1 MINHRVTQ
9 TGCDRFGTVTK
20 GGILLAVM
28 VFVSFSPG
36 GILSSFGKEPLSIS
50 GITEPIGNVTLS
62 ATAVGTI
69 STIFVKEG
77 TFVKKGAVILE
88 LDKQVEELETER
100 RKLIWESKAEVKA
113 AAVRVS
119 TLKSLLGSTRELFK
133 STGSVSREEL
143 EKMELEYEI
152 AEAEKER
159 LETAEERERIEYEM
173 ARETLKKRSLI
184 SPIQGTVIKLFLKEG
199 ESCQENKPLA
209 QVVDTSSGIFVNNV
223 EEWVGRTL
231 RTGQSVDLKIR
242 TGNES
247 IAKKG
252 TIIFVS
258 PVVDSASGLL
268 EVKTEF
274 DNSDGSV
281 RPGISGSMILRDR

>member
-9 TGCDRFGTVTK
+9 TGCNRLGTVAK

-28 VFVSFSPG
+28 VFISFSPG
-36 GILSSFGKEPLSIS
+36 SILSSFGKEPLSIS

-62 ATAVGTI
+62 AIAVGTI

-88 LDKQVEELETER
+88 LDKQVEELEAER

-173 ARETLKKRSLI
+173 AREALQKRSLV

>member
-1 MINHRVTQ
+1 MTNI
-9 TGCDRFGTVTK
+9 
-20 GGILLAVM
+20 GIWLAM
-28 VFVSFSPG
+28 MAFVSLPPE
-36 GILSSFGKEPLSIS
+36 GIASSFGNEPLSIS
-50 GITEPIGNVTLS
+50 GITEPIGDVTLS

-88 LDKQVEELETER
+88 LDKQVEELEAER